1 MKAFIRKTGI
11 LILMAIFL
19 PSCSEYLNVVPD
31 STLKLENIFSTKV
44 EAWNGLSKVYS
55 YMPDEY
61 HQDLSSWLLGDE
73 WINNINYDMTA
84 TAYRPIRIMRGL
96 QDIGTA
102 MLGYWSGTGGGK
114 PLYQA
119 IRQANVFLENIDL
132 VKDLEEI
139 EKKEWIAQVKFLKA
153 YYYFLLLQRYGPII
167 INDELVS
174 PDAMAENLF
183 HQRAPVEDCFN
194 LVLRLMDEAIPD
206 LKERVGS
213 NELGQVD
220 KVAATAI
227 KARVLLFRA
236 SPFFNGNK
244 DYQNFLDHNKQPFFP
259 QEEDREKWK
268 DVIDAVEEAITVAK
282 SHGLDLYTYEGAPY
296 LYDAEDYEHDPQ
308 RMQTLYT
315 LRLVVCEPW
324 NRELLWGL
332 SNLQYTSES
341 NLAFRTAIRLPT
353 GYGQGYTNN
362 TNFSRQEMGATYRM
376 LERYYTKNG
385 IPVDED
391 KTIDRSSIY
400 DIVTTPGIEDP
411 EYDEFRGLM
420 QPGAKTINLYL
431 NREPRF
437 YANLGITGG
446 YWRAHFV
453 RINTMMFAGTDGG
466 YSSSFTTN
474 YIHSGIGI
482 QKLVHP
488 ESTSGNWQ
496 RVIRYPFPVIRMADL
511 YLMKAEALN
520 EYYGSSQD
528 VYDAINIVRR
538 RAGIPDVETV
548 WSNSDLVRTVNHHL
562 TKEGMREIILRERS
576 IEFAFEGIRYWDV
589 VRHKKAF
596 AEFLSPVSGWTYSG
610 TNAETFFVR
619 QVMQSRKFSI
629 RDYLWPI
636 DLNEMNTNGRLIQN
650 PGW

>member
-1 MKAFIRKTGI
+1 MKTFIRITGL
-11 LILMAIFL
+11 LIWMAVFL
-19 PSCSEYLNVVPD
+19 PSCSNYLNVVPD
-31 STLKLENIFSTKV
+31 STLKLEDIFSTKV
-44 EAWNGLSKVYS
+44 EAWNGLAKVYS

-61 HQDLSSWLLGDE
+61 DQHSSSWLLGDE
-73 WINNINYDMTA
+73 WINNITYDLTA
-84 TAYRPIRIMRGL
+84 DSYRPIRIMRGL

-102 MLGYWSGTGGGK
+102 MLGYWSGTGGGR

-119 IRQANVFLENIDL
+119 IRQANVFLTNIDL

-139 EKKEWIAQVKFLKA
+139 ERKDWIAQVKFLKA

-167 INDELVS
+167 INDELVA
-174 PDAMAENLF
+174 PDAMAEDLF
-183 HQRAPVEDCFN
+183 HQRAPVEDCFD
-194 LVLRLMDEAIPD
+194 LILRLMNEAIPD
-206 LKERVGS
+206 LKEHVDS

-259 QEEDREKWK
+259 QEDDREKWK

-282 SHGLDLYTYEGAPY
+282 SHGLDLYTYEGTPY
-296 LYDAEDYEHDPQ
+296 LYDVEDYEHDPQ
-308 RMQTLYT
+308 KMQTLYT

-324 NRELLWGL
+324 NKELLWGL
-332 SNLQYTSES
+332 SNLQYTGEN
-341 NLAFRTAIRLPT
+341 NLAFRSAIRLPT
-353 GYGQGYTNN
+353 GYGQGYTN
-362 TNFSRQEMGATYRM
+362 TTGFSRQEIGATYRM

-385 IPVDED
+385 IPVEED
-391 KTIDRSSIY
+391 KTIDNSSIY
-400 DIVTTPGIEDP
+400 DIVTTPGIEEP
-411 EYDEFRGLM
+411 KYDEFRGLM

-437 YANLGITGG
+437 YANLGISGG
-446 YWRAHFV
+446 YWRAHSV
-453 RINTMMFAGTDGG
+453 RINTMMFSGTDGG
-466 YSSSFTTN
+466 YNSSFPTN
-474 YIHSGIGI
+474 YIPSGIGV

-520 EYYGSSQD
+520 EYYGPSQD

-548 WSNSDLVRTVNHHL
+548 WSNSDLVRTVNKH
-562 TKEGMREIILRERS
+562 TEQEGMKEIILRERS
-576 IEFAFEGIRYWDV
+576 IEFAFEGSRYWDV

-596 AEFLSPVSGWTYSG
+596 TEFLTPVLGWTYNG
-610 TNAETFFVR
+610 TSAETFFVR
-619 QVMQSRKFSI
+619 QVLQSRKFST